1 MDTTEGIAGSDMFYR
16 QRVRQTA
23 TFRADN
29 ATAVRACDQQL
40 YDVLSQYGGLVRHI
54 CRNIL
59 GNRSED
65 VEDCFQETF
74 LAFWQVAS
82 GIEQNPDSAIKS
94 QRDYLCGI
102 ARNKARDRLRSIL
115 RYAPES
121 SLDSLTTQTGNETDN
136 KPGTELVIEDEDI
149 ATLIDNE
156 HDARLVTTAVLQLPD
171 PARTIFI
178 LRYWYCEPVKAIA
191 QQLGLSAKSVENT
204 LYRGKKQLR
213 EALAAQGLD
222 HKEYR
227 DE

>member
-1 MDTTEGIAGSDMFYR
+1 MNTTEGIAGSDMFYR
-16 QRVRQTA
+16 QRVCQTA
-23 TFRADN
+23 ISRADN
-29 ATAVRACDQQL
+29 ATAVRTCDQQL
-40 YDVLSQYGGLVRHI
+40 YDALSHYGGLVRQI

-59 GNRSED
+59 GSRPED

-74 LAFWQVAS
+74 FAFWQIVSGAELSPDVA
-82 GIEQNPDSAIKS
+82 INS

-102 ARNKARDRLRSIL
+102 ARNKARSRLRSIV
-115 RYAPES
+115 RRDPES
-121 SLDSLTTQTGNETDN
+121 SLESRATWSNNTTENT
-136 KPGTELVIEDEDI
+136 PGAEPAVEDEDI

-156 HDARLVTTAVLQLPD
+156 RNAHLIEAAVLQLPD

-178 LRYWYCEPVKAIA
+178 LRYWYCEPIKAIA

-204 LYRGKKQLR
+204 LCRGKKQLC
-213 EALAAQGLD
+213 EALAAQGLE